1 MKGKPVRYSYHT
13 SLEWIGEKKGRLSC
27 RGKPD
32 IMIACPPEFGG
43 HHGIWSPEDLFLS
56 SVEVCFMTSFLYLIN
71 KRDII
76 LKSYRSE
83 SEGFAELVG
92 NVFRFSLITVN
103 VHVGVS
109 SEKDKDIVEK
119 LLKKVPSICVVS
131 KSIKADVQIVADIFV
146 E

>member
-1 MKGKPVRYSYHT
+1 MRGKPVRYSYHT

-27 RGKPD
+27 EDKPD
-32 IMIACPPEFGG
+32 IMVACPPEFGG

-71 KRDII
+71 KRGII

-109 SEKDKDIVEK
+109 SEEDKNIVER
-119 LLKKVPSICVVS
+119 LLKRVPDICVVS
-131 KSIKADVQIVADIFV
+131 KSIKADVEIVDDVFV

>member
-1 MKGKPVRYSYHT
+1 MV
-13 SLEWIGEKKGRLSC
+13 
-27 RGKPD
+27 
-32 IMIACPPEFGG
+32 ACPPEFGG

-71 KRDII
+71 KRGII

-92 NVFRFSLITVN
+92 NVFRFNLITVN

-109 SEKDKDIVEK
+109 SEEDKNIVER
-119 LLKKVPSICVVS
+119 LLKRVPDICVVS
-131 KSIKADVQIVADIFV
+131 KSIKADVEIVDDVFV